1 MAWKQDYLEKH
12 VIRWCVLS
20 GLIKVEDANALQAG
34 SGRSKHGSPFPQG
47 VSVALHTRKTKAMMT
62 ICPWLDLFFRVRWKN
77 LTRSSTNVPR
87 LWGSWELS
95 FSAVKSAAKF
105 HSTCRWLETWQ
116 DDYFKKV
123 VCVAESGRRD
133 MPLKGD
139 ICRLDWMKICVDL
152 RSDSI
157 PSFLIG

>member
-1 MAWKQDYLEKH
+1 MSLDGAFCQDSSKLKMQMRFKQVRVAQNMGHPFRKEFRLLCTLE
-12 VIRWCVLS
+12 
-20 GLIKVEDANALQAG
+20 
-34 SGRSKHGSPFPQG
+34 
-47 VSVALHTRKTKAMMT
+47 KTKAMMT

-105 HSTCRWLETWQ
+105 HSTCRWLETSQ
-116 DDYFKKV
+116 DDYFKGCMRCREWQTWCASK
-123 VCVAESGRRD
+123 RWY
-133 MPLKGD
+133 
-139 ICRLDWMKICVDL
+139 CRLDWMKICVDL